1 MKKKI
6 LIILMAIA
14 VGAILALPTLSMTS
28 KDGSKKE
35 NMFVLQLGIFKNYD
49 NAFEKKQSVKGSII
63 YQNKDVYYVLA
74 GVSKEE
80 TNLYKIE
87 EYLQNENISYYKKQM
102 IISYDPDN
110 LEKYNLLLQKTS
122 DVETIKTLNEKVLKE
137 VVKNEL

>member
-6 LIILMAIA
+6 LIILIAIA
-14 VGAILALPTLSMTS
+14 VGAVLALPTLSMAS
-28 KDGSKKE
+28 KESSKKE

-80 TNLYKIE
+80 TGLYKIE
-87 EYLQNENISYYKKQM
+87 EYLKKENISYYKKQM
-102 IISYDPDN
+102 TICYDADN
-110 LEKYNLLLQKTS
+110 LEKYNLLLQKTN
-122 DVETIKTLNEKVLKE
+122 DEETIKTLNEKVLKE

>member
-14 VGAILALPTLSMTS
+14 VGAILALPTLSMS
-28 KDGSKKE
+28 LKDSSKKE

-80 TNLYKIE
+80 TGLYKIE
-87 EYLQNENISYYKKQM
+87 EYLKKENISYYKKQM
-102 IISYDPDN
+102 TICYDADN
-110 LEKYNLLLQKTS
+110 LVKYNLLLQKTN
-122 DVETIKTLNEKVLKE
+122 DEETIKTLNEKVLKE

>member
-6 LIILMAIA
+6 LIILMAIV
-14 VGAILALPTLSMTS
+14 VGAVLALPTLSMAS
-28 KDGSKKE
+28 KDSSKKE

-74 GVSKEE
+74 GISKEE
-80 TNLYKIE
+80 TGLYKIE
-87 EYLQNENISYYKKQM
+87 EYLKKENISYYKKQM
-102 IISYDPDN
+102 IISYDADN

>member
-14 VGAILALPTLSMTS
+14 VGAVLALPTLSMSS
-28 KDGSKKE
+28 KHSSKKE

-63 YQNKDVYYVLA
+63 YQNNDVYYVLA

-80 TNLYKIE
+80 TGLYKIE
-87 EYLQNENISYYKKQM
+87 EYLKKENISYYKKQM
-102 IISYDPDN
+102 IISYDADN

-137 VVKNEL
+137 VVKNEF

>member
-6 LIILMAIA
+6 LIILIAIV
-14 VGAILALPTLSMTS
+14 VGAVLALPTLSMSS
-28 KDGSKKE
+28 KDSSKKE

-80 TNLYKIE
+80 TGLYKIE
-87 EYLQNENISYYKKQM
+87 EYLKKENISYYKKQM
-102 IISYDPDN
+102 TISYDADN

>member
-14 VGAILALPTLSMTS
+14 VGAILALPTLSMS
-28 KDGSKKE
+28 LKDSSKKE

-49 NAFEKKQSVKGSII
+49 NSFEKKQSVKGSII

-80 TNLYKIE
+80 TGLYKIE
-87 EYLQNENISYYKKQM
+87 EYLKKENISYYKKQM
-102 IISYDPDN
+102 TICYDADN
-110 LEKYNLLLQKTS
+110 LVKYNLLLQKTN
-122 DVETIKTLNEKVLKE
+122 DEETIKTLNEKVLKE

>member
-6 LIILMAIA
+6 LIILIAIA
-14 VGAILALPTLSMTS
+14 VGAVLALPTLSMSS
-28 KDGSKKE
+28 KDSSKKE

-63 YQNKDVYYVLA
+63 YQNNDVYYVLA

-80 TNLYKIE
+80 TGLYKIE
-87 EYLQNENISYYKKQM
+87 EYLKKENISYYKKQM
-102 IISYDPDN
+102 IISYDADN

>member
-1 MKKKI
+1 
-6 LIILMAIA
+6 
-14 VGAILALPTLSMTS
+14 
-28 KDGSKKE
+28 
-35 NMFVLQLGIFKNYD
+35 MFVLQLGIFKNYD

-63 YQNKDVYYVLA
+63 YQNNDVYYVLA

-80 TNLYKIE
+80 TGLYKIE
-87 EYLQNENISYYKKQM
+87 EYLKKENISYYKKQM
-102 IISYDPDN
+102 IISYDADN

>member
-14 VGAILALPTLSMTS
+14 VGAVLALPTLSMAS
-28 KDGSKKE
+28 KDSSKKE

-74 GVSKEE
+74 GISKEE
-80 TNLYKIE
+80 TSLYKIE
-87 EYLQNENISYYKKQM
+87 EYLKKENISYYKKQM
-102 IISYDPDN
+102 IISYDADN

>member
-6 LIILMAIA
+6 LIILIAIA
-14 VGAILALPTLSMTS
+14 VGAVLALPALSMSS
-28 KDGSKKE
+28 KDSSKKE

-63 YQNKDVYYVLA
+63 YQNKDVYFVLA
-74 GVSKEE
+74 GISKEE
-80 TNLYKIE
+80 TGLYKIE
-87 EYLQNENISYYKKQM
+87 EYLKKENISYYKKQM
-102 IISYDPDN
+102 TISYDADN

>member
-6 LIILMAIA
+6 LTILIAIA
-14 VGAILALPTLSMTS
+14 VGAILALPTLSMAS
-28 KDGSKKE
+28 KDSSKKE
-35 NMFVLQLGIFKNYD
+35 NMFILQLGIFKNYD

-110 LEKYNLLLQKTS
+110 LEKYNLLLQKTN

>member
-14 VGAILALPTLSMTS
+14 VGAVLALPTLSMSS
-28 KDGSKKE
+28 KDSSKKE

-63 YQNKDVYYVLA
+63 YQNSDVYYVLA

-80 TNLYKIE
+80 TSLYKIE
-87 EYLQNENISYYKKQM
+87 EYLKKENISYYKKQM
-102 IISYDPDN
+102 IISYDADN

>member
-14 VGAILALPTLSMTS
+14 VGAVLALPTLSMSS
-28 KDGSKKE
+28 KDSSKKE

-63 YQNKDVYYVLA
+63 YQNNDVYYVLA

-80 TNLYKIE
+80 TGLYKIE
-87 EYLQNENISYYKKQM
+87 EYLKKENISYYKKQM
-102 IISYDPDN
+102 TICYDADN
-110 LEKYNLLLQKTS
+110 LEKYNLLLQKTN
-122 DVETIKTLNEKVLKE
+122 DEETIKTLNEKVLKE

>member
-14 VGAILALPTLSMTS
+14 VGAVLALPTLSMSS
-28 KDGSKKE
+28 KHSSKKE

-63 YQNKDVYYVLA
+63 YQNNDVYYVLA

-80 TNLYKIE
+80 TGLYKIE
-87 EYLQNENISYYKKQM
+87 EYLKKENISYYKKQM
-102 IISYDPDN
+102 IISYDADN

>member
-14 VGAILALPTLSMTS
+14 VGAVLALPTLSMAS
-28 KDGSKKE
+28 KDSSKKE

-63 YQNKDVYYVLA
+63 YQNNDVYYVLA

-80 TNLYKIE
+80 TGLYKIE
-87 EYLQNENISYYKKQM
+87 EYLKKENISYYKKQM
-102 IISYDPDN
+102 TICYDADN
-110 LEKYNLLLQKTS
+110 LVKYNLLLQKTS

>member
-14 VGAILALPTLSMTS
+14 VGAVLALPTLSMSS
-28 KDGSKKE
+28 KDSSKKE

-63 YQNKDVYYVLA
+63 YQNNDVYYVLA

-80 TNLYKIE
+80 TGLYKIE
-87 EYLQNENISYYKKQM
+87 EYLKKENISYYKKQM
-102 IISYDPDN
+102 IISYDAAN

>member
-14 VGAILALPTLSMTS
+14 VGAILALPTLSMAS
-28 KDGSKKE
+28 KESSKKE

-63 YQNKDVYYVLA
+63 YQNKDAYYVLA

-80 TNLYKIE
+80 KGLYKIE
-87 EYLQNENISYYKKQM
+87 EYLKKENISYYKKQM
-102 IISYDPDN
+102 TICYDADN

>member
-6 LIILMAIA
+6 LIILVAIA
-14 VGAILALPTLSMTS
+14 VGAVLALPTLSMAS
-28 KDGSKKE
+28 KDSSKKE

-74 GVSKEE
+74 GISKEE
-80 TNLYKIE
+80 TSLYKIE
-87 EYLQNENISYYKKQM
+87 EYLKKENISYYKKQM
-102 IISYDPDN
+102 IISYDADN

>member
-6 LIILMAIA
+6 LIILIAIA
-14 VGAILALPTLSMTS
+14 VGAVLALPTLSMAS
-28 KDGSKKE
+28 KESSKKE

-80 TNLYKIE
+80 TGLYKIE
-87 EYLQNENISYYKKQM
+87 EYLKKENISYYKKQM
-102 IISYDPDN
+102 TISYDADN

>member
-6 LIILMAIA
+6 LIILVAIA
-14 VGAILALPTLSMTS
+14 VGAVLALPTLSMSS
-28 KDGSKKE
+28 KDSSKKE

-63 YQNKDVYYVLA
+63 YQNNDVYYVLA

-80 TNLYKIE
+80 
-87 EYLQNENISYYKKQM
+87 EYLKKENISYYKKQM
-102 IISYDPDN
+102 IISYDADN

>member
-6 LIILMAIA
+6 LIILVAIA
-14 VGAILALPTLSMTS
+14 VGAVLALPTLSMSS
-28 KDGSKKE
+28 KDSSKKE

-63 YQNKDVYYVLA
+63 YQNNDVYYVLA

-80 TNLYKIE
+80 TGLYKIE
-87 EYLQNENISYYKKQM
+87 EYLKKENISYYKKQM
-102 IISYDPDN
+102 IISYDADN

>member
-14 VGAILALPTLSMTS
+14 VGAVLALPTLSMAS
-28 KDGSKKE
+28 KDSSKKE

-63 YQNKDVYYVLA
+63 YQNNDVYYVLA

-80 TNLYKIE
+80 TGLYKIE
-87 EYLQNENISYYKKQM
+87 EYLKKENISYYKKQM
-102 IISYDPDN
+102 TICYDADN
-110 LEKYNLLLQKTS
+110 LEKYNLLLQKTN
-122 DVETIKTLNEKVLKE
+122 DEETIKTLNEKVLKE

>member
-14 VGAILALPTLSMTS
+14 VGAVLALPTLSMSS
-28 KDGSKKE
+28 KHSSKKE

-63 YQNKDVYYVLA
+63 YQNNDVYYVLA

-80 TNLYKIE
+80 TGLYKIE
-87 EYLQNENISYYKKQM
+87 EYLKKENISYYKKQM
-102 IISYDPDN
+102 IISYDADN

-122 DVETIKTLNEKVLKE
+122 DVEPIKTLNEKVLKE

>member
-6 LIILMAIA
+6 LIILIAIA
-14 VGAILALPTLSMTS
+14 VGAVLALPALSMSS
-28 KDGSKKE
+28 KDSSKKE

-63 YQNKDVYYVLA
+63 YQNNDVYYVLA

-80 TNLYKIE
+80 TGLYKIE
-87 EYLQNENISYYKKQM
+87 EYLKKENMSYYKKQM
-102 IISYDPDN
+102 IISYDADN

>member
-14 VGAILALPTLSMTS
+14 VGAVLALSTLSMSS
-28 KDGSKKE
+28 KDSSKKE
-35 NMFVLQLGIFKNYD
+35 NMFVLQLGIFKSYD

-63 YQNKDVYYVLA
+63 YQNNDVYYVLA

-80 TNLYKIE
+80 TGLYKIE
-87 EYLQNENISYYKKQM
+87 EYLKKENISYYKKQM
-102 IISYDPDN
+102 IISYDADN

>member
-6 LIILMAIA
+6 LIILIAIA
-14 VGAILALPTLSMTS
+14 VGAVLALPTLSMSS
-28 KDGSKKE
+28 KDSSKKE

-63 YQNKDVYYVLA
+63 YQNKDVYFVLA
-74 GVSKEE
+74 GISKEE
-80 TNLYKIE
+80 TSLYKIE
-87 EYLQNENISYYKKQM
+87 EYLKKENISYYKKQM
-102 IISYDPDN
+102 TISYDADN
-110 LEKYNLLLQKTS
+110 LEKYNLLLQKMS

>member
-14 VGAILALPTLSMTS
+14 VGAVLALPTLSMAS
-28 KDGSKKE
+28 KDSSKKE

-80 TNLYKIE
+80 TGLYKIE
-87 EYLQNENISYYKKQM
+87 EYLKKENISYYKKQM
-102 IISYDPDN
+102 TICYDADN
-110 LEKYNLLLQKTS
+110 LVKYNLLLQKTS

>member
-14 VGAILALPTLSMTS
+14 VGAILALPTLSMS
-28 KDGSKKE
+28 LKDSSKKE

-63 YQNKDVYYVLA
+63 YQNKDAYYVLA

-80 TNLYKIE
+80 TGLYKIE
-87 EYLQNENISYYKKQM
+87 EYLKKENISYYKKQM
-102 IISYDPDN
+102 TICYDADN
-110 LEKYNLLLQKTS
+110 LVKYNLLLQKTN
-122 DVETIKTLNEKVLKE
+122 DEETIKTLNEKVLKE

>member
-14 VGAILALPTLSMTS
+14 VGAILALPTLSMAS
-28 KDGSKKE
+28 KDSSKKE
-35 NMFVLQLGIFKNYD
+35 NMFILQLGIFKNYD

-110 LEKYNLLLQKTS
+110 LEKYNLMLQKTN
-122 DVETIKTLNEKVLKE
+122 DVEIIKTLNEKVLKE

>member
-6 LIILMAIA
+6 LIILVAIA
-14 VGAILALPTLSMTS
+14 VGAVLALPTLSMSS
-28 KDGSKKE
+28 KDSSKKE

-63 YQNKDVYYVLA
+63 YQNNDVYYVLA

-80 TNLYKIE
+80 TGLYKIE
-87 EYLQNENISYYKKQM
+87 EYLKKENISYYKKQM
-102 IISYDPDN
+102 IISYDADN

-122 DVETIKTLNEKVLKE
+122 DVEIIKTLNEKVLKE

>member
-6 LIILMAIA
+6 LIILIAIA
-14 VGAILALPTLSMTS
+14 VGAVLALPTLSMSS
-28 KDGSKKE
+28 KENSKKE

-49 NAFEKKQSVKGSII
+49 I
-63 YQNKDVYYVLA
+63 YYVLA

-80 TNLYKIE
+80 TSFYKIE

-110 LEKYNLLLQKTS
+110 FEKYNLLLQKTS
-122 DVETIKTLNEKVLKE
+122 DVEIIKTLNEKVLKE

>member
-6 LIILMAIA
+6 LIILIAIV
-14 VGAILALPTLSMTS
+14 VGAVLALPTLSMSS
-28 KDGSKKE
+28 KDSSKKE

-63 YQNKDVYYVLA
+63 YQNKDAYYVLA

-80 TNLYKIE
+80 TGLYKIE
-87 EYLQNENISYYKKQM
+87 EYLKKENISYYKKQM
-102 IISYDPDN
+102 TICYDADN
-110 LEKYNLLLQKTS
+110 LVKYNLLLQKTN
-122 DVETIKTLNEKVLKE
+122 DEETIKTLNEKVLKE

>member
-14 VGAILALPTLSMTS
+14 VGAVLALPTLSMSS
-28 KDGSKKE
+28 KDSSKKE

-74 GVSKEE
+74 GISKEE
-80 TNLYKIE
+80 TSLYKIE
-87 EYLQNENISYYKKQM
+87 EYLKKENISYYKKQM
-102 IISYDPDN
+102 IISYDADN

>member
-14 VGAILALPTLSMTS
+14 VGAVLALPTLSMSS
-28 KDGSKKE
+28 KDSSKKE

-63 YQNKDVYYVLA
+63 YQNSDVYYVLA

-80 TNLYKIE
+80 TGLYKIE
-87 EYLQNENISYYKKQM
+87 EYLNKEDIYCYKKQM
-102 IISYDPDN
+102 IISYDADN

>member
-14 VGAILALPTLSMTS
+14 VGAVLALPTLSMAS
-28 KDGSKKE
+28 KDSSKKE

-80 TNLYKIE
+80 TGLYKIE
-87 EYLQNENISYYKKQM
+87 EYLKKENISYYKKQM
-102 IISYDPDN
+102 IISYDADN